1 MNIQK
6 EFLRSLNRI
15 LFSLDFW
22 LHFDM
27 EIVSKLVSL
36 GKSLI
41 KSRFLHGKN
50 VNGQNWPVKSCEFAY
65 MLNALESC
73 CSRYASFKLCW
84 LFSIEYSI
92 VGFDQMCEY
101 EKKKPLIRVSVA
113 TNSSSSSISIVNHMM
128 LWHSS
133 CIPFLVLCATH
144 SKWIFARLSSLI
156 DSKCVSGSIKD
167 HFKSK
172 PLYTLRILVLKV
184 SIEPSKSPISWMA
197 KWYLAY
203 FYPFLE
209 ITHKLR
215 KHWCLRA
222 IKRFILHM
230 VCFKTIKFIPCL
242 RTFAA
247 FNTYFET
254 KSYVLFHCISETHN
268 SYSQVLVF
276 L

>member
-1 MNIQK
+1 MK
-6 EFLRSLNRI
+6 KNRWYG
-15 LFSLDFW
+15 FPSPQ
-22 LHFDM
+22 
-27 EIVSKLVSL
+27 IVQVHPYQLWIIWCF
-36 GKSLI
+36 GI
-41 KSRFLHGKN
+41 H
-50 VNGQNWPVKSCEFAY
+50 
-65 MLNALESC
+65 
-73 CSRYASFKLCW
+73 
-84 LFSIEYSI
+84 
-92 VGFDQMCEY
+92 
-101 EKKKPLIRVSVA
+101 RVSHFWFCVPR
-113 TNSSSSSISIVNHMM
+113 IR
-128 LWHSS
+128 
-133 CIPFLVLCATH
+133 
-144 SKWIFARLSSLI
+144 KWIFARLSSLI

-184 SIEPSKSPISWMA
+184 SIEPSKNSISWMA